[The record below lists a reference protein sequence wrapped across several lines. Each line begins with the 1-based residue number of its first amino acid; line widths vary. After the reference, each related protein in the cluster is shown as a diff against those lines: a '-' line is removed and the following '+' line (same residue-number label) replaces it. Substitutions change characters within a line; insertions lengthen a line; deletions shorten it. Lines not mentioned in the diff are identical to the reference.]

1 MYRRRWRQVQAIA
14 DEFWRRW
21 LKEYLP
27 SLQIRQRWTKTVRDF
42 EPGDLV
48 LVSQEN
54 TPRNQWPLGL
64 VVDIS
69 RSWDKLV
76 RSAVVRMA
84 TGEYTR
90 PITKLCLLE
99 AVAMG

>member
-1 MYRRRWRQVQAIA
+1 M
-14 DEFWRRW
+14 FWRRW
-21 LKEYLP
+21 LREYLP
-27 SLQIRQRWTKTVRDF
+27 SLQTRQRWTKTVRDF

-48 LVSQEN
+48 LVSQES
-54 TPRNQWPLGL
+54 TPRGQWPLGL
-64 VVDIS
+64 VVDVH

-76 RSAVVRMA
+76 RTAVVRTV

-99 AVAMG
+99 AAASDDPPDVLVRQD